1 MTDIRLPPEL
11 LPSDGRFGS
20 GPSKIR
26 NEAVAALAAAAPTY
40 LGTSH
45 RREGVKSVVRRI
57 QRQRVPGLHHAEPAG
72 PGRVDLAVLEDVV
85 VDGLGEELLERR
97 VDGLA
102 RGLRAEAGSRC

>member
-1 MTDIRLPPEL
+1 MADKADIRLPPEL

-57 QRQRVPGLHHAEPAG
+57 RAGASDLLQLPDGYEMLLGVGDNERLDDVGHAHLAPLGVDASLAAF
-72 PGRVDLAVLEDVV
+72 GR
-85 VDGLGEELLERR
+85 
-97 VDGLA
+97 
-102 RGLRAEAGSRC
+102 